1 MIICIRLGTVIKVLE
16 SWLGVEE
23 WMDVAKRDPA
33 QAAQLLEDRIHIEAA
48 RKNIQFLASRFTIKY
63 IQTHCVFYLYR
74 FLFIIIVTHD
84 PNHPHHQPKK
94 LLKKQQKQIRKHH
107 FPIHDKCYKLIHIN
121 NQCKDLN
128 LRIFRLFC

>member
-48 RKNIQFLASRFTIKY
+48 RKNIQLLASRFTIKY
-63 IQTHCVFYLYR
+63 IQTHCVFIYIDF
-74 FLFIIIVTHD
+74 FLS
-84 PNHPHHQPKK
+84 
-94 LLKKQQKQIRKHH
+94 L
-107 FPIHDKCYKLIHIN
+107 
-121 NQCKDLN
+121 
-128 LRIFRLFC
+128 